1 MYLTFEEFMELFPES
16 DVTAEQFQSLE
27 ERAEMQIDRLTFN
40 RITASGFETL
50 TDFQKDR
57 VRRSV
62 ALQVKFINENSEV
75 LDSVLS
81 GYSISGVSMSFDKSR
96 ILNIGGVVT
105 SSEVYAA
112 LMQTGLM
119 YRGV

>member
-27 ERAEMQIDRLTFN
+27 KRAEMQIDRLTFN

-50 TDFQKDR
+50 TDFQKER
-57 VRRSV
+57 VRRPV
-62 ALQVKFINENSEV
+62 ALQVKFIHENSEV
-75 LDSVLS
+75 LDGVLS

-96 ILNIGGVVT
+96 VLNIGGVVT

>member
-1 MYLTFEEFMELFPES
+1 MYLTFKEFIEIFPES
-16 DVTAEQFQSLE
+16 DMTAEQFQSLE

>member
-50 TDFQKDR
+50 TDFQKKR

-62 ALQVKFINENSEV
+62 ALQVKFIHENSEV

-96 ILNIGGVVT
+96 VLNIGGVVT